1 MKTFSLSPGALL
13 IAAALAITTVSGCG
27 HEAPPT
33 PMLKAVRTTTV
44 GALESATTRA
54 YPGEVKARFE
64 TLLGFRVPGKVVRR
78 LVDVGAVVKRGQALA
93 QLDSSDFALQVAQ
106 ADAQAQLAD
115 AELKRYQDLRSK
127 NFVSQ
132 AALDARL
139 ATATSAQAQAKITR
153 NQAGYTTL
161 TADRDG
167 VVAAIFT
174 EAGQVVAAGQPIL
187 LLAPDGDR
195 EVVISLPE
203 SEVSR
208 MAKGTPA
215 TVALWSQ
222 GEQAQAIPGK
232 LREISSAADPVTRT
246 YAARVALPEAP
257 VRLPVGL
264 SATVRLTTGVPN
276 ASFTIP
282 LSAVFQSANQ
292 MAVWKVGADGTVA
305 LAPISV
311 NRYAG
316 DQAIVTRGL
325 NAGDRIVTAGVTLLA
340 NGQKVRV
347 TTPPGQAAVN
357 PENLPEKTQ
366 TKPAASAPLNATA
379 PAASA
384 LAKPSTA
391 TAVE

>member
-1 MKTFSLSPGALL
+1 M
-13 IAAALAITTVSGCG
+13 
-27 HEAPPT
+27 
-33 PMLKAVRTTTV
+33 PMIKAVRTAIV
-44 GALESATTRA
+44 GTQEAATMRA

-64 TLLGFRVPGKVVRR
+64 TTLGFRVPGKVVRR

-93 QLDSSDFALQVAQ
+93 QLDPSDFALQVAQ
-106 ADAQAQLAD
+106 ADAQAELAT

-139 ATATSAQAQAKITR
+139 AAATSAQAQARIAR

-174 EAGQVVAAGQPIL
+174 EAGQVVSAGQPIL

-208 MAKGTPA
+208 MAKGA
-215 TVALWSQ
+215 QARVSLWSQ
-222 GEQAQAIPGK
+222 GEKAPAITGK

-246 YAARVALPEAP
+246 YAARVALPDAP
-257 VRLPVGL
+257 LRLPVGL
-264 SATVRLTTGVPN
+264 SATVRFAADAADL
-276 ASFTIP
+276 SFAIP
-282 LSAVFQSANQ
+282 LSAVFQQANQ
-292 MAVWKVGADGTVA
+292 MAVWKVGAGETVT

-311 NRYAG
+311 ARYAG

-325 NAGDRIVTAGVTLLA
+325 NAGDRIVTAGATLLA
-340 NGQKVRV
+340 SGQKVRV
-347 TTPPGQAAVN
+347 TTAPGQTTVN
-357 PENLPEKTQ
+357 AENPPEKTQ
-366 TKPAASAPLNATA
+366 TAATA
-379 PAASA
+379 PVDALTPVTNAVAQPAAA
-384 LAKPSTA
+384 A
-391 TAVE
+391 AVK